1 VELGALV
8 VTNGG
13 DGNHQTGGAA
23 ASFWSSSWPVVGK
36 TVLQRWIERV
46 RELGVDM
53 VSVVNRDV
61 QPPVRMLDWAKE
73 GVDRILL
80 IVSGSYAEIDLA
92 DLLDFHQQ
100 GRNRITRVFDK
111 QGPLGISLLDRSA
124 VLKKGIRDFQS
135 FHSSRYDFSGY
146 VSRLSSTIA
155 YRQLVQDALEGRC
168 GIQPAGLQADEKAW
182 IDPSAYVDPSA
193 RIQGPC
199 YIGAHSRVNAGV
211 VVTGYSSVERNC
223 EIDIGTSL
231 DHACILP
238 DTYLA
243 AGLHVKNSVVDGTRL
258 EHLDHGVTVD
268 LAPTGLASR
277 RLPSRSEGSNSLSQ
291 LENSHF
297 LRTPFRGVRPL
308 EDPRNDV

>member
-1 VELGALV
+1 MEMGALV

-13 DGNHQTGGAA
+13 DGNHQSGGTAA
-23 ASFWSSSWPVVGK
+23 NFWSSSWPVVGK

-46 RELGVDM
+46 RELGVGM

-61 QPPVRMLDWAKE
+61 QPPGRMLDWAKE

-111 QGPLGISLLDRSA
+111 QGPLGISLLDRGA
-124 VLKKGIRDFQS
+124 VLKKGIRDFES

-146 VSRLSSTIA
+146 VSRLSSTVA

-168 GIQPAGLQADEKAW
+168 GIQPAGLQVDEKAW

-199 YIGAHSRVNAGV
+199 YIGAHSRINAGV

-223 EIDIGTSL
+223 EIDIGTTL

-243 AGLHVKNSVVDGTRL
+243 SGLHVNNSVVDGTRL

-268 LAPTGLASR
+268 LGPTGLASR
-277 RLPSRSEGSNSLSQ
+277 RVPLRSEESNSSSQ
-291 LENSHF
+291 PEHSYF
-297 LRTPFRGVRPL
+297 LRTPFRGVCPD